1 MRYTPPGGLSRRSD
15 MAKLTTSVKT
25 YPTKPYSQYLT
36 FASITQRLPHD
47 LAESRDRQYIEEDLY
62 QKQYRFRAFG

>member
-1 MRYTPPGGLSRRSD
+1 